1 MVKQIFGCSLLS
13 LLVLSI
19 LNNPAVAS
27 SHKTAALEQKIIE
40 ISALRVK
47 IIDKIDQ
54 GIEMRIFLQ
63 KRLNEFRDEI
73 EIEQNRFGLT
83 GPEAPLENLR
93 INYNLNLIQHLRA
106 YIDRLDERIAYFQ
119 NGNERLKFYLRQI
132 KDDIAIINTLKDL
145 EIENLID
152 RIDTVLNEFMPATQ
166 KPIFDATDIRLM
178 PIDQVWSEITTN
190 PAENPAES
198 RGLGAFI
205 SPSGSN

>member
-1 MVKQIFGCSLLS
+1 MIKQIFSCSLLS

-19 LNNPAVAS
+19 FSIPAAAS

-54 GIEMRIFLQ
+54 GIEMRIFLH
-63 KRLNEFRDEI
+63 KRLNEFQDEI

-119 NGNERLKFYLRQI
+119 TGNERLKFYLRQI

-152 RIDTVLNEFMPATQ
+152 RIDTVLDEFMPETQ
-166 KPIFDATDIRLM
+166 KPIFDAFDIRLM
-178 PIDQVWSEITTN
+178 PTDRVWSEIITK
-190 PAENPAES
+190 
-198 RGLGAFI
+198 
-205 SPSGSN
+205 PS

>member
-1 MVKQIFGCSLLS
+1 MIKQIFSCSLLS

-19 LNNPAVAS
+19 FSNPAAAS

-63 KRLNEFRDEI
+63 KRLYEYRNEI

-119 NGNERLKFYLRQI
+119 TGNERLKFYLRQI

-152 RIDTVLNEFMPATQ
+152 RIDTVLDEFMTETQ
-166 KPIFDATDIRLM
+166 KPIFDAFDIRLM
-178 PIDQVWSEITTN
+178 PTDQVWSEITTN
-190 PAENPAES
+190 PAES
-198 RGLGAFI
+198 RDLGAFI
-205 SPSGSN
+205 SPSASN

>member
-19 LNNPAVAS
+19 LSNPAAAS

-106 YIDRLDERIAYFQ
+106 NIDRLDERIAYFQ

-166 KPIFDATDIRLM
+166 KPIFDATNIRLM

-190 PAENPAES
+190 PAES
-198 RGLGAFI
+198 RDVGAFI
-205 SPSGSN
+205 SPSASN

>member
-63 KRLNEFRDEI
+63 QQLNELGDEI
-73 EIEQNRFGLT
+73 QVERNRFGINDHQV
-83 GPEAPLENLR
+83 PLENLR
-93 INYNLNLIQHLRA
+93 INYNLNLIQHLQA
-106 YIDRLDERIAYFQ
+106 YIDQLNKRIAYFQ
-119 NGNERLKFYLRQI
+119 TGNVRLKFYLHQI
-132 KDDIAIINTLKDL
+132 NDDIAIINTLKDM

-152 RIDTVLNEFMPATQ
+152 RIDTVLDEFIPETQ
-166 KPIFDATDIRLM
+166 KQIFNAFDIRLM
-178 PIDQVWSEITTN
+178 PIDRVWNEIL
-190 PAENPAES
+190 S
-198 RGLGAFI
+198 K
-205 SPSGSN
+205 PS

>member
-1 MVKQIFGCSLLS
+1 MVKQKFGCCLLS

-19 LNNPAVAS
+19 FSNPAAAS
-27 SHKTAALEQKIIE
+27 SHKTAALEQKSVE

-63 KRLNEFRDEI
+63 KRLNVFRDEI
-73 EIEQNRFGLT
+73 KIEQNRFGLT

-106 YIDRLDERIAYFQ
+106 YIGRLDERIAYFET
-119 NGNERLKFYLRQI
+119 GKERLKFYLRQI
-132 KDDIAIINTLKDL
+132 KDDIAIIHTLKDL

-152 RIDTVLNEFMPATQ
+152 RIDTVLDEFILEIQ
-166 KPIFDATDIRLM
+166 KPIFDAFDLRLM
-178 PIDQVWSEITTN
+178 PTDRVWSEIITK
-190 PAENPAES
+190 
-198 RGLGAFI
+198 
-205 SPSGSN
+205 PS

>member
-1 MVKQIFGCSLLS
+1 MVKQKFGCCLLS

-19 LNNPAVAS
+19 FSNPAAAS
-27 SHKTAALEQKIIE
+27 SHKTAALEQKSVE

-63 KRLNEFRDEI
+63 KRLNVFRDEI
-73 EIEQNRFGLT
+73 KIEQNRFGLT

-106 YIDRLDERIAYFQ
+106 YIGRLDERIAYFET
-119 NGNERLKFYLRQI
+119 GNERLKFFLRQI
-132 KDDIAIINTLKDL
+132 KDEIAIINTLKDL

-152 RIDTVLNEFMPATQ
+152 RIDTVRDEFMPEIQ
-166 KPIFDATDIRLM
+166 KPIFDAFDLRLM
-178 PIDQVWSEITTN
+178 PTDRVWSEIITK
-190 PAENPAES
+190 
-198 RGLGAFI
+198 
-205 SPSGSN
+205 PS

>member
-1 MVKQIFGCSLLS
+1 MIKQIFSCSLLS
-13 LLVLSI
+13 LLVWSI
-19 LNNPAVAS
+19 FSNPAAAS

-54 GIEMRIFLQ
+54 GIEMRIFLH
-63 KRLNEFRDEI
+63 KRLNEFRNEI

-106 YIDRLDERIAYFQ
+106 YIDQLDERIAYFQ
-119 NGNERLKFYLRQI
+119 TGNERLKFYLRQI

-152 RIDTVLNEFMPATQ
+152 RIDTVLDEFMPETQ
-166 KPIFDATDIRLM
+166 KPIFDTFDIRLM
-178 PIDQVWSEITTN
+178 PIDRVWSEITTN
-190 PAENPAES
+190 PAAS
-198 RGLGAFI
+198 RDLGAFI
-205 SPSGSN
+205 SPSASN

>member
-1 MVKQIFGCSLLS
+1 MEKQNFGCCLLS

-19 LNNPAVAS
+19 FSNPAAAS
-27 SHKTAALEQKIIE
+27 SHKTAALEQKSVE

-63 KRLNEFRDEI
+63 KRLNVFRDEI
-73 EIEQNRFGLT
+73 KIEQNRFGLT

-106 YIDRLDERIAYFQ
+106 YIGRLDERIAYFET
-119 NGNERLKFYLRQI
+119 GKERLKFYLRQI
-132 KDDIAIINTLKDL
+132 KDDIAIIHTLKDL

-152 RIDTVLNEFMPATQ
+152 RIDTVLDEFMPEIQ
-166 KPIFDATDIRLM
+166 KPIFDAFDIRLM
-178 PIDQVWSEITTN
+178 PTDRVWSEIITK
-190 PAENPAES
+190 
-198 RGLGAFI
+198 
-205 SPSGSN
+205 PS

>member
-1 MVKQIFGCSLLS
+1 MIKQIFSCSLLS

-19 LNNPAVAS
+19 FSNPAAAS
-27 SHKTAALEQKIIE
+27 SHKTGALEQKIIE

-63 KRLNEFRDEI
+63 KRLYEFRNEI
-73 EIEQNRFGLT
+73 EIEQNRFGHT

-119 NGNERLKFYLRQI
+119 TGNERLKFYLRQI

-152 RIDTVLNEFMPATQ
+152 RIDTVLDEFMTETQ
-166 KPIFDATDIRLM
+166 KPIFDAFDIRLM
-178 PIDQVWSEITTN
+178 PTDQVWSEITTN
-190 PAENPAES
+190 PAES
-198 RGLGAFI
+198 RDLGAFI
-205 SPSGSN
+205 SPSASN

>member
-1 MVKQIFGCSLLS
+1 MIKQKFGCCLLS

-19 LNNPAVAS
+19 FSNPAAAS
-27 SHKTAALEQKIIE
+27 SHKTAALEQKSVE

-63 KRLNEFRDEI
+63 KRLNVFRDEI
-73 EIEQNRFGLT
+73 KIEQNRFGLT

-106 YIDRLDERIAYFQ
+106 YIGRLDERIAYFET
-119 NGNERLKFYLRQI
+119 GKERLKFYLRQI
-132 KDDIAIINTLKDL
+132 KDDIAIIHTLKDL

-152 RIDTVLNEFMPATQ
+152 RIDTVLDEFMLEIQ
-166 KPIFDATDIRLM
+166 KPIFDAFDIRLM
-178 PIDQVWSEITTN
+178 PTDRVWSEIITK
-190 PAENPAES
+190 
-198 RGLGAFI
+198 
-205 SPSGSN
+205 PS